1 MRRAHDQL
9 GDGVP
14 LQYVEAHA
22 TSTALGDATEAEAM
36 TEVLP
41 GLTPRNKKIPIGS
54 VKGKRRPHA

>member
-9 GDGVP
+9 RDGVP

-41 GLTPRNKKIPIGS
+41 RAHLKEHKKS
-54 VKGKRRPHA
+54 RLAV